1 MMDTGSATLKIHM
14 TPPPLVILA
23 SPPTPPDH
31 TAIYSV
37 VITQIVALAIF
48 GIGLGQARRSDREK
62 RVKDAKK
69 DVLLEVA
76 PIIQKTLASLG
87 ELADPL
93 TKVNDWSARLAAT
106 NGAIAKLTAV
116 AGDETLAAA
125 RDLMT
130 AIGTV
135 SVKLMA
141 KRVEVGTG
149 LEATR
154 QMMRYWHEQVTPI
167 SDLLATFSEKARQE
181 IQLKLDKETFAEG
194 IRTANDEMLKELE
207 NLVDTLEKQQAGR
220 VQGAQAGQ
228 AEGNLPDGPAQQLIP
243 ADHPAA
249 DAPPL
254 TPEQI
259 KALSQEVIQLRQRS
273 MFWEYKFLTMF
284 LVHRTQWVLNWLIDR
299 QSQNLTTT
307 LAYFDAELA
316 ARVIAP
322 GERVAILQ
330 ALEAHLLVSRQDDLL
345 HVTPKGLDFAHWRG
359 PLPPPAAATA

>member
-14 TPPPLVILA
+14 APSSLVILA
-23 SPPTPPDH
+23 SPLTPPDH

-37 VITQIVALAIF
+37 VITQIVTLVIF
-48 GIGLGQARRSDREK
+48 GIGLWQARRSDREK

-93 TKVNDWSARLAAT
+93 TKVNDWTARLAAT

-141 KRVEVGTG
+141 KRAEVGTG

-207 NLVDTLEKQQAGR
+207 NLVDTLENQQAGR

-228 AEGNLPDGPAQQLIP
+228 TEGNLPDGPAQQLIP
-243 ADHPAA
+243 ADHSVANA
-249 DAPPL
+249 SL

-284 LVHRTQWVLNWLIDR
+284 LVHRTQWVLDWLIDR

-322 GERVAILQ
+322 GERVAIPQ

-359 PLPPPAAATA
+359 PLQPPPAATA